1 MREKMSRFD
10 NYMKYKGLND
20 NQVTVECKLS
30 QGLLGQARNGKSDL
44 GNSTINKILNTYQDL
59 NRVWLLTGEGEM
71 IQEESTYEFKK
82 TTHSGI
88 PYYEDL
94 PVSAGQIE
102 VLLQEANPTGYIDIP
117 GLRAQALFPVVGCS
131 MKPEINPG
139 DVVGVESI
147 NNWDMIDPDKIY
159 MIITND
165 DRMIKHLEIDDD
177 DPEVLWCVSPN
188 YKRFRISKC
197 NIKAIYRICYVGK
210 LM

>member
-1 MREKMSRFD
+1 MDAGVKERLNAFASYKNLSPKEFEIISGLSNGTFAKISD
-10 NYMKYKGLND
+10 N
-20 NQVTVECKLS
+20 VRV
-30 QGLLGQARNGKSDL
+30 
-44 GNSTINKILNTYQDL
+44 STINRISIAFPELNP
-59 NRVWLLTGEGEM
+59 VWLQTGEGEM
-71 IQEESTYEFKK
+71 IQEKSTHEFNK
-82 TTHSGI
+82 TTHSGV

-94 PVSAGQIE
+94 PVSAGQFE
-102 VLLQEANPTGYIDIP
+102 VLLQEAKPNGYINIP
-117 GLRAQALFPVVGCS
+117 ELRAQALFPVVGCS

-188 YKRFRISKC
+188 YKRFRISKN